1 MPANAKVQKSR
12 NPFIAPGVTKYGK
25 SAMFSQ
31 RGEYKKIKMRKA
43 AAETVAK
50 AAAKVVEATSIK
62 KKGKDGKE
70 YVVYKGEHVR
80 PFGQHAATTS
90 KKTTKPSVGALRAS
104 ITPGTV
110 LILLAG
116 HFRGKRVVFLRRLE
130 SGLLLVSGPFQVN
143 GVPIRRVNQAYV
155 IATSTKIDI
164 ASVKVPETINDAY
177 FKKVHEAAKPKSEEQ
192 FFSKKEAKP
201 EKKTVA
207 AHRIA
212 DQKSVDDQLL
222 SVIAKTPSLKEYLG
236 ARFTLTGGLLPHQI
250 KF

>member
-12 NPFIAPGVTKYGK
+12 NPFIAHGIQKYGK
-25 SAMFSQ
+25 SGMFSQ
-31 RGEYKKIKMRKA
+31 RGEYKKIKLRKA
-43 AAETVAK
+43 AAAAAVKQVAK
-50 AAAKVVEATSIK
+50 AVEHSIK

-70 YVVYKGEHVR
+70 YTVYKGEHVR
-80 PFGQHAATTS
+80 GLYESAPRVHAA
-90 KKTTKPSVGALRAS
+90 KQPSVGSLRAS

-116 HFRGKRVVFLRRLE
+116 HFRGKRVVFLKRLD

-164 ASVKVPETINDAY
+164 SGVKVPETINDAY
-177 FKKVHEAAKPKSEEQ
+177 FKKVHAPVQPKSEEQ
-192 FFSKKEAKP
+192 FFDKKAKA

-222 SVIAKTPSLKEYLG
+222 PIIAKTVSLKEYLA
-236 ARFTLTGGLLPHQI
+236 ARFSLSSGLLPHQT

>member
-50 AAAKVVEATSIK
+50 AAAKVVESSIK

-70 YVVYKGEHVR
+70 YIVYKGEQVR
-80 PFGQHAATTS
+80 DLYQHSAGHPST
-90 KKTTKPSVGALRAS
+90 KKKPSVGSLRAS

-116 HFRGKRVVFLRRLE
+116 HFRGKRVVFLKRLD

-164 ASVKVPETINDAY
+164 SGVKVPETINDAY
-177 FKKVHEAAKPKSEEQ
+177 FKKVREAAKPKSEEE
-192 FFSKKEAKP
+192 FFKKDAKV

-222 SVIAKTPSLKEYLG
+222 AVIAKTPSLKEYLG
-236 ARFTLTGGLLPHQI
+236 ARFSLSGGLFPHQI

>member
-12 NPFIAPGVTKYGK
+12 NPFIAAGVQKYGK
-25 SAMFSQ
+25 SAMYSQ
-31 RGEYKKIKMRKA
+31 RGEYKKVALRKA
-43 AAETVAK
+43 AAAKTVKEVAK
-50 AAAKVVEATSIK
+50 EIEKTIV

-70 YVVYKGEHVR
+70 FKVYKGEHVR
-80 PFGQHAATTS
+80 RIYESAPRVVS
-90 KKTTKPSVGALRAS
+90 TTKPCTGALRAS

-116 HFRGKRVVFLRRLE
+116 HFRGKRVVFLKRLD

-164 ASVKVPETINDAY
+164 SAVKVPETINDAY
-177 FKKVHEAAKPKSEEQ
+177 FKKIHEAPKPKSEEA
-192 FFSKKEAKP
+192 FFDKNAKP
-201 EKKTVA
+201 VKKAVA
-207 AHRIA
+207 ANRIA
-212 DQKSVDDQLL
+212 DQKTVDEQLL
-222 SVIAKTPSLKEYLG
+222 TVIAKTPQLKEYLG
-236 ARFTLTGGLLPHQI
+236 ARFSLSSGVLPHQL